1 MKKRLIVID
10 GNALVHRAFHALP
23 PLKTKK
29 GELVNGVYGFF
40 LIFLKAIRELKPD
53 FIAVTFDLPGKT
65 FRHKKYK
72 EYKAKRPKAPE
83 ELYLQI
89 PKVKELLKIF
99 NIPVFEKEGFEAD
112 DVIGTITKK
121 APQKQVFPE
130 IESIILTGD
139 LDTLQLVDKNTKV
152 YTLRKG
158 FRDTVIYDE
167 EKVKERYQLLPSQLL
182 DFKALKGDPSDN
194 IPGVPQIGEKRAIE
208 LLKEF
213 GSLENIY
220 KEIEETK
227 KIEARFKKILKDY
240 EEQAYFSKSLAEIRT
255 DVPIEFNLK
264 DCAFKDYDREKVKK
278 AFEDLGFHSLI
289 RQLPGSTLER
299 TLIEEKMEKGGVL
312 QLIEELYK
320 GGIFSKK
327 IYEIEKN
334 LVPVVK
340 KMEEAGIKVEKE
352 ALKNLS
358 RRLDKK
364 ILNLQEKIYNLA
376 GIKFNINSPKQ
387 LSEVLFEKLNL
398 SSEGLKRTPGGEIST
413 AWSELKKIREEH
425 KIIDLVGEYR
435 EIFKLKSSFLDPLP
449 TFIGED
455 GRIHPKFHQ
464 LGTETGRFSCS
475 NPNLQNVPIRGELGK
490 TIRKCFVAPEGFK
503 LVSFDYSQM
512 ELKIAAS
519 LANDKKLIK
528 FFKEG
533 KDIHKM
539 TAVEIL
545 NIPEEKV
552 TEKMRDL
559 AKRLNFGVLYGMGAG
574 SLAEIVKIP
583 LKEAQNFIRE
593 YFKKFKG
600 IAEFEKKS
608 VKTVKEKGFSKTIFG
623 RKRMLPE
630 IKSRDLRIRSSA
642 ERMAKNLPI
651 QGSSAD
657 IMKMAMIKINK
668 QLAINNE
675 QCRMVLQIHDE
686 LLFEIKEE
694 KVLKIAKEIKKIME
708 SVVELKVPLEVEIKI
723 GDNWG
728 ELKNLKKFNF

>member
-40 LIFLKAIRELKPD
+40 LIFLKAVRELKPD
-53 FIAVTFDLPGKT
+53 FIAATFDLPGKT

-72 EYKAKRPKAPE
+72 EYKGKRPKAPE

-89 PKVKELLKIF
+89 PKIKELLKIF

-112 DVIGTITKK
+112 DLIGTITKK

-130 IESIILTGD
+130 VESIILTGD

-194 IPGVPQIGEKRAIE
+194 IPGVPQIGEKRAIN

-213 GSLENIY
+213 DSLENIY

-227 KIEARFKKILKDY
+227 KIQARFKKILKDY
-240 EEQAYFSKSLAEIRT
+240 EEQAYFSKSLAEIRS

-289 RQLPGSTLER
+289 RQLPGPSPEKTF
-299 TLIEEKMEKGGVL
+299 IEEKTKKGDVL

-320 GGIFSKK
+320 EGIFSKK

-334 LVPVVK
+334 LIPVVK
-340 KMEEAGIKVEKE
+340 KMEEAGIKVDKE
-352 ALKNLS
+352 GFKNLS
-358 RRLDKK
+358 KRLNKK
-364 ILNLQEKIYNLA
+364 ILELEERIYNLA

-387 LSEVLFEKLNL
+387 LSEVLFEKLKL
-398 SSEGLKRTPGGEIST
+398 SSKDLKRTPGGEIST
-413 AWSELKKIREEH
+413 AWPELKKIREEH
-425 KIIDLVGEYR
+425 KIIDLIGEYR
-435 EIFKLKSSFLDPLP
+435 EVFKLKSSFLDPLP
-449 TFIGED
+449 TFIRED

-464 LGTETGRFSCS
+464 LGTDTGRFSCS

-490 TIRKCFVAPEGFK
+490 TIRKCFVVPEGFK

-512 ELKIAAS
+512 ELRIAAS

-528 FFKEG
+528 FFKQG

-545 NIPEEKV
+545 NVPEEKV

-574 SLAEIVKIP
+574 SLAETAKVP

-593 YFKKFKG
+593 YFKKFEG

-608 VKTVKEKGFSKTIFG
+608 VRTAKEKGFSKTIFG
-623 RKRMLPE
+623 RKRILPE
-630 IKSRDLRIRSSA
+630 IKSLDSRIRSAA
-642 ERMAKNLPI
+642 ERMAKNLPV

-657 IMKMAMIKINK
+657 IMKMAMVKIDK
-668 QLAINNE
+668 ILSSYQEEAKMI
-675 QCRMVLQIHDE
+675 LQIHDE

-694 KVLKIAKEIKKIME
+694 KVLKIAKNIKRIME
-708 SVVELKVPLEVEIKI
+708 SVIKLEVPLEVEIKI
-723 GDNWG
+723 GNNWG
-728 ELKNLKKFNF
+728 ELKNLKEFNF